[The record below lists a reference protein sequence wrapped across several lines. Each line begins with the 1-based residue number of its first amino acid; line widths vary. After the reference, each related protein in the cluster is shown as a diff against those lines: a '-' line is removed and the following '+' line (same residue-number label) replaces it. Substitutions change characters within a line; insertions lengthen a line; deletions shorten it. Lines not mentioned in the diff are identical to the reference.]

1 MVLALNERGG
11 LAHVLLFWGAL
22 GRQKEGLRIKLV
34 SSPLFSF
41 FVSSQKV
48 GGQEKTL
55 DKPNLRASIKP
66 AGLGLGAL
74 VSSWFMGSSG
84 NSLRALCLWEPWRH
98 VSVRV

>member
-1 MVLALNERGG
+1 MVVLALNERGG

-34 SSPLFSF
+34 SSPLFNL

-48 GGQEKTL
+48 GGQEKNL
-55 DKPNLRASIKP
+55 DKPNLRAIIKP
-66 AGLGLGAL
+66 ADLGAL
-74 VSSWFMGSSG
+74 VSSWFMGSSD
-84 NSLRALCLWEPWRH
+84 NSTRALFLWEPWRH

>member
-22 GRQKEGLRIKLV
+22 GRQKEGLIKLV
-34 SSPLFSF
+34 SSLFSLF
-41 FVSSQKV
+41 ISSQKV
-48 GGQEKTL
+48 GGQEKNL
-55 DKPNLRASIKP
+55 DKLNLRATIKP

-74 VSSWFMGSSG
+74 VSSWLMGSTD
-84 NSLRALCLWEPWRH
+84 NSTRAVCSWEPWRH